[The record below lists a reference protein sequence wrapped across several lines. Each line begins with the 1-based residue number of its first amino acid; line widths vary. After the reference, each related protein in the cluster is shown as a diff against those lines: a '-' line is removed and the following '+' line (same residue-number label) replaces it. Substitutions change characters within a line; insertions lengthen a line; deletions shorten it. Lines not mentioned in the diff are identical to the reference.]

1 MNSKPTALYEDFDSA
16 KRLGV
21 KFPDVPKHIRD
32 NLRYE
37 LRPYQEEAISRWLHY
52 MDYYPNKKIPVQL
65 LFDMATGS
73 GKTLIMAAQILDLYK
88 RGYRNFI
95 YFVNS
100 TNIIEKTISNFA
112 EPSSSK
118 CLFTDSIVID
128 GENVRINPVSSFNE
142 SALAAMRVGAEHG
155 FTMFEYDVK
164 LSRDN
169 VLVLMHDDDVDR
181 TSNGHGPAAAKTFS
195 ELAQLDFG
203 SWHSAAY
210 AGEPLPTF
218 AAVARYTVA
227 NGIASNV
234 EIKPCPGREAETGA
248 AVALAARELWKGAAV
263 APLLSSFAEEA
274 LQAAKDA
281 APELP
286 RALLVEKVPADWLD
300 RLVKYD
306 CVALNINQKDATREL
321 IDAVH
326 AAGYRIAAWTVN
338 DPERARLLL
347 DWGIDGIFT
356 DELAAI
362 RPAA

>member
-1 MNSKPTALYEDFDSA
+1 
-16 KRLGV
+16 
-21 KFPDVPKHIRD
+21 
-32 NLRYE
+32 
-37 LRPYQEEAISRWLHY
+37 
-52 MDYYPNKKIPVQL
+52 
-65 LFDMATGS
+65 
-73 GKTLIMAAQILDLYK
+73 
-88 RGYRNFI
+88 
-95 YFVNS
+95 
-100 TNIIEKTISNFA
+100 
-112 EPSSSK
+112 
-118 CLFTDSIVID
+118 
-128 GENVRINPVSSFNE
+128 
-142 SALAAMRVGAEHG
+142 MRVGAEHG

-181 TSNGHGPAAAKTFS
+181 TSNGHGPAAAKDYI

-203 SWHSAAY
+203 GWHSAAY

-234 EIKPCPGREAETGA
+234 EIKPCRVARPRPAAPWRWRPASCGSNRPPPPALVLRRRGAGGGA
-248 AVALAARELWKGAAV
+248 ASRARAAARAAGG
-263 APLLSSFAEEA
+263 
-274 LQAAKDA
+274 
-281 APELP
+281 
-286 RALLVEKVPADWLD
+286 KVPADWLA
-300 RLVKYD
+300 RLQKYQ

-362 RPAA
+362 RPVQA

>member
-1 MNSKPTALYEDFDSA
+1 MTATLPSWPYSRYIA
-16 KRLGV
+16 HRGGGRLA
-21 KFPDVPKHIRD
+21 P
-32 NLRYE
+32 
-37 LRPYQEEAISRWLHY
+37 
-52 MDYYPNKKIPVQL
+52 
-65 LFDMATGS
+65 
-73 GKTLIMAAQILDLYK
+73 
-88 RGYRNFI
+88 
-95 YFVNS
+95 
-100 TNIIEKTISNFA
+100 
-112 EPSSSK
+112 
-118 CLFTDSIVID
+118 
-128 GENVRINPVSSFNE
+128 ENT
-142 SALAAMRVGAEHG
+142 LAAMRVGAENG

-164 LSRDN
+164 LSSDN
-169 VLVLMHDDDVDR
+169 VPVLMHDDDVDR
-181 TSNGHGPAAAKTFS
+181 TSNGTGPAAAKTFA

-203 SWHSAAY
+203 SWHSPAY

-218 AAVARYTVA
+218 AAVARYTLT

-234 EIKPCPGREAETGA
+234 EIKPCPGREAETGR
-248 AVALAARELWKGAAV
+248 AVALAARQWWQGADT

-274 LQAAKDA
+274 LQAALEA

-286 RALLVEKVPADWLD
+286 RALLVEKVPADWRE
-300 RLVKYD
+300 RLAKYQ